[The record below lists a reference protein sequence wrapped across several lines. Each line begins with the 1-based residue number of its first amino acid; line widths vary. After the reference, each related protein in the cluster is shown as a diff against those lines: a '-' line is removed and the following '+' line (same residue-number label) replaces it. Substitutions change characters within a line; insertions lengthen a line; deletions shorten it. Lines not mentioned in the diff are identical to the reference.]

1 MASQNVQ
8 ESDALPILM
17 APNLFFVLI
26 AAQYFIR
33 CGMMTLAFLLVV
45 IFAERKIMMGTVNSE
60 PSIEFKHSAIE
71 VVGDRV
77 DIGRNKPI

>member
-1 MASQNVQ
+1 
-8 ESDALPILM
+8 
-17 APNLFFVLI
+17 
-26 AAQYFIR
+26 
-33 CGMMTLAFLLVV
+33 MTLAFLLVV